1 MITKLKQKRGFTL
14 IEILLVITILAV
26 FAGIIFVA
34 LNPSK
39 RIKDA
44 KDSRR
49 ASDVDSLLTAV
60 HQYIIDNKGTV
71 PAGIDTTMRQL
82 GTAVTGCTISNTFC
96 TVTPTSCLDLSATT
110 LLGKYL
116 KSIPVDP
123 NGTAALTQYA
133 VTADVNGIVTVTA
146 CGTEGTTVINAAR

>member
-1 MITKLKQKRGFTL
+1 MKTLQKKGFTL

-71 PAGIDTTMRQL
+71 PAGIDTTLRQL
-82 GTAVTGCTISNTFC
+82 GTGVSGCTIANSFC
-96 TVTPTSCLDLSATT
+96 TVTPTACLDLSTST

-116 KSIPVDP
+116 KSIPIDP
-123 NGTAALTQYA
+123 NGTAAQTQYV

-146 CGTEGTTVINAAR
+146 CGTEGATVINAAR